1 VKMTRPRGPPDFTRD
16 TRLADALAAQTEAE
30 FAAVID
36 RYAPGFIAGYRTYL
50 AVWRGDRRPGSVKVR
65 RKNGRWYYND
75 YAEGS
80 GGDLVAWLMD
90 WGGLSFKEALDE
102 IIGSGEYLSRPRTW
116 AEARPKSPLVRGCL
130 PEWVNSYHK
139 SCVQRLHAGGIP
151 SGLAVWQRG
160 WTTDLATALGI
171 GLDGEDVV
179 YPVKAPDGTLKA
191 LKRRYAKPR
200 VGGGRFEWIPSRPE
214 DQNSYW
220 GDWNTAK
227 EVLIVEGEGKSV
239 TLHMALGTLES
250 RPLVACVGVAGTG
263 GSLGETLRTGLATG
277 MVSAPR
283 QAYILPDAPRHVT
296 RRGGEI
302 VDVSMEAAQKWQA
315 QAEAVGVP
323 AVILPSLGDVCD
335 VAHAIGLEALGLQV
349 KEAIDARTK
358 Q

>member
-36 RYAPGFIAGYRTYL
+36 RFSPGFIAGHRTYL

-80 GGDLVAWLMD
+80 YGDLVAWLMD
-90 WGGLSFKEALDE
+90 WGGLTFKEAMDE

-116 AEARPKSPLVRGCL
+116 TETRTKSPLVRGCL

-160 WTTDLATALGI
+160 WTTDLACALGI

-200 VGGGRFEWIPSRPE
+200 VGGGRFEWIPYRPE

-220 GDWNTAK
+220 RMPAK
-227 EVLIVEGEGKSV
+227 EVIVVEGEGKAA
-239 TLHMALGTLES
+239 TLAMALES
-250 RPLVACVGVAGTG
+250 VGDNHRGVVGVAGTSG
-263 GSLGETLRTGLATG
+263 GLGVGVLVGLEKLT
-277 MVSAPR
+277 
-283 QAYILPDAPRHVT
+283 ILPDPRRCVD
-296 RRGGEI
+296 RRGQK
-302 VDVSMEAAQKWQA
+302 VDVSLEAAQKWAA
-315 QAEAVGVP
+315 QAAAVGVP

-335 VAHAIGLEALGLQV
+335 VAHAIGLEALGRKV
-349 KEAIDARTK
+349 KEAMDGTT
-358 Q
+358 